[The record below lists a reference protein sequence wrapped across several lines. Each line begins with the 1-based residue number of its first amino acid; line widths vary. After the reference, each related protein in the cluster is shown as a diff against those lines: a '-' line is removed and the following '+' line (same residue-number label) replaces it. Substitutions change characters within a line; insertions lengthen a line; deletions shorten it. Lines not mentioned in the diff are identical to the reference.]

1 MKYLCIFLFV
11 AAVFTNKVSAQ
22 EILYLKLDT
31 TSQNQ
36 SMASEWLLSPT
47 TQKYYNGVAYYH
59 ELYNGILIRMNC
71 DDKDLLYQENIPISQ
86 LPFNLKTIE
95 ELDILLRGK
104 SDAIQSAFWETK
116 KIILVQISPSGQTFA
131 LMKVT
136 LHENPSSG
144 KVSSTQE

>member
-11 AAVFTNKVSAQ
+11 VVFTNKVSAQ

-36 SMASEWLLSPT
+36 SMGSEWLLSPI

-71 DDKDLLYQENIPISQ
+71 DDKDLLSNSFKSCKKKLAQVSKTCPNWLKSCKKS
-86 LPFNLKTIE
+86 KTIASIAKRY
-95 ELDILLRGK
+95 L
-104 SDAIQSAFWETK
+104 
-116 KIILVQISPSGQTFA
+116 
-131 LMKVT
+131 
-136 LHENPSSG
+136 
-144 KVSSTQE
+144 